1 MMDYSMTNPPF
12 PVHHTPDLS
21 YITQNQGPSSQAIEP
36 YSMYSILEEPIS
48 ETLNSHILH
57 SFDSFPAPHTTQS
70 HDVQPLSNNQDR
82 SVQAMGPPTN
92 TRRKKAPTLRCEAWA
107 PYKDRIVELHITL
120 GLPLREV
127 KIMIEKEFGFTAEY
141 VLS

>member
-1 MMDYSMTNPPF
+1 
-12 PVHHTPDLS
+12 
-21 YITQNQGPSSQAIEP
+21 
-36 YSMYSILEEPIS
+36 MYSILEEPIS

-57 SFDSFPAPHTTQS
+57 SFDSFPAPHTTPS
-70 HDVQPLSNNQDR
+70 HDVQPFSNIQDR

-92 TRRKKAPTLRCEAWA
+92 TRRKKAPTLRREAWA
-107 PYKDRIVELHITL
+107 PYKDRIVELHITQ

-127 KIMIEKEFGFTAEY
+127 KIIIEKEFGFTAEY